1 MAIDR
6 GQTVATSQPLASSDS
21 TPVSSI
27 DRGQGIA
34 ITQALADSFDVD
46 TLLDE
51 AKEIASKAETH
62 ENNAANFA
70 VSGIQSMNSAA
81 GYATDAKGYRDE
93 LTTLTTAT
101 ETVAVD
107 GSSTSS
113 YDSSTGV
120 LSLGIPTGATG
131 AASTEV
137 GPAGTLT
144 VGTVSTGL
152 EGTDVTITNIGT
164 TSAAIFDI
172 TIPKGD
178 TGAGSTEVGPDG
190 DSAYTVA
197 VTNGFSGNEAAW
209 LTSLVSTAVG
219 PAAATYDVTGTVL
232 TITT

>member
-34 ITQALADSFDVD
+34 ITQALADSFD
-46 TLLDE
+46 
-51 AKEIASKAETH
+51 ASKAESH
-62 ENNAANFA
+62 ENNAKNFA
-70 VSGIQSMNSAA
+70 ISAIDSRSDASGFAS
-81 GYATDAKGYRDE
+81 DAKGYRDE
-93 LTTLTTAT
+93 LTTLTTIAYI
-101 ETVAVD
+101 VAVD
-107 GSSTSS
+107 GLPAAT
-113 YDSSTGV
+113 YDSDLGV

-137 GPAGTLT
+137 GPEGPAGTLT